1 MAEDP
6 AQQRSITVRVV
17 CRASCVESRGEEEA
31 RADAA
36 FWMAMTGRQRVELL
50 WDMVLDR
57 LGKSGLEQADDQP
70 RMRRIV
76 RIVRRS

>member
-1 MAEDP
+1 MVEDP
-6 AQQRSITVRVV
+6 AQRRKITVRVV
-17 CRASCVESRGEEEA
+17 RRGEAEA

-57 LGKSGLEQADDQP
+57 LGKSGSEDADQQV
-70 RMRRIV
+70 RMV
-76 RIVRRS
+76 RTVRVIRRS